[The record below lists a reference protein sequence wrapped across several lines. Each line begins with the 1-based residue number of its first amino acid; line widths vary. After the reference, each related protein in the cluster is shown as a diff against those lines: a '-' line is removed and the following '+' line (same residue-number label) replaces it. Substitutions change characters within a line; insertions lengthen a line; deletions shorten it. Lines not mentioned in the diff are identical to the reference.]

1 MHMRN
6 CVARMAKEQ
15 YGQYGQYGHRRRS
28 SACAFA
34 TGELGGWRMRPCIV
48 RALLYVYM
56 CVFLRARA

>member
-15 YGQYGQYGHRRRS
+15 YGHYGYRRRS